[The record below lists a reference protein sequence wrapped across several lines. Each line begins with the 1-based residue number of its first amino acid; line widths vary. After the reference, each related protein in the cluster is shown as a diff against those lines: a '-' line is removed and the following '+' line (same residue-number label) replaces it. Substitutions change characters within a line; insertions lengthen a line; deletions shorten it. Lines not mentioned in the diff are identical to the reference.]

1 MNNSETGPKDWW
13 KILKGFI
20 KPDQTSTIPPLN
32 KNDIIYTDDN
42 EKANI
47 FNEFFRDQTLLDEHQ
62 ASLPE
67 TKHLPPF
74 KLDSITTTPDE
85 VESILKSLPLG
96 KATGPDLINNR
107 LLKEL
112 ARPLS
117 FPLCDLFNFSLS
129 HGLVPKVWKQ
139 ANVSPIH

>member
-1 MNNSETGPKDWW
+1 MIGIKKSNNPHHWETYKRFRNHVTSELRKSKLSQISKLTEKLSNSETGPKDWW

-47 FNEFFRDQTLLDEHQ
+47 LNEFLRDQTLLDEHQ

-96 KATGPDLINNR
+96 KVLDRT
-107 LLKEL
+107 
-112 ARPLS
+112 
-117 FPLCDLFNFSLS
+117 
-129 HGLVPKVWKQ
+129 
-139 ANVSPIH
+139 